1 MNDALCSVVRALGQA
16 ESEILLLARSYPT
29 NWQAL
34 TATLPERW
42 SRGDRREPG
51 FEFRRAPDFT
61 WLRTELV
68 DAHRRANQLG
78 PFGELLARR
87 AAELELDAELA
98 EQIGSAQFR
107 SSAQRRHTRG
117 EQGGAEPL
125 ALSWCRIDAE
135 SESGPRVASD
145 DWGHPMS
152 LVNQLQAQMGNCGV
166 SIPIRIDQGLAA
178 VATVDRD
185 CVWVKAREQL
195 LPAQASRIALH
206 EVHGHVL
213 RRVAARKPENYLSS
227 SGFELCDED
236 EEGRAL
242 WLEENAGLLDP
253 LRKVEL
259 GRRHLA
265 ASACLQG
272 ASFVETV
279 ELLLRANAPLT
290 QALNM
295 ALRIW
300 RGGGLARE
308 VIYLRAYLRVGSK
321 LSHCQPVEDW
331 MQRGRY
337 SIEVASK
344 LATAELVLP

>member
-1 MNDALCSVVRALGQA
+1 MNEALCSVVRTLAQA
-16 ESEILLLARSYPT
+16 ESEILLLARSHPT

-42 SRGDRREPG
+42 TRGDRREPA
-51 FEFRRAPDFT
+51 FEFRRAPDFK
-61 WLRTELV
+61 WLRTDL
-68 DAHRRANQLG
+68 AAARRRASEQG

-87 AAELELDAELA
+87 ATELESDAELA
-98 EQIGSAQFR
+98 EQIGSAKFR
-107 SSAQRRHTRG
+107 AFAQRRYALG
-117 EQGGAEPL
+117 DVNGADEL
-125 ALSWCRIDAE
+125 ALSWCRLDAE

-152 LVNQLQAQMGNCGV
+152 LVNQLQTQMSNCGV
-166 SIPIRIDQGLAA
+166 SIPIRVDQRLAA

-185 CVWVKAREQL
+185 CVWVRAGEQL
-195 LPAQASRIALH
+195 FACQASRIALH

-213 RRVAARKPENYLSS
+213 RRIAARQPENYLSS

-236 EEGRAL
+236 EEGRAI
-242 WLEENAGLLDP
+242 WLEETAGLLDSV
-253 LRKVEL
+253 RKAEL

-272 ASFVETV
+272 AKFVETV
-279 ELLLRANAPLT
+279 ELLLSADAPLK
-290 QALNM
+290 QALNT
-295 ALRIW
+295 ALRVW

-308 VIYLRAYLRVGSK
+308 VIYLRAYLRVRSK
-321 LSHCQPVEDW
+321 LSNSQPLEEW

-337 SIEVASK
+337 SIDVAAK

>member
-1 MNDALCSVVRALGQA
+1 MNDALCSVVRALAQA

-29 NWQAL
+29 NWKAL

-42 SRGDRREPG
+42 TRGERREPAL
-51 FEFRRAPDFT
+51 EFRRAPDLK
-61 WLRTELV
+61 WLRTNL
-68 DAHRRANQLG
+68 AAACRRASEEG

-98 EQIGSAQFR
+98 EQIGGARFR
-107 SSAQRRHTRG
+107 SFARRRYACGDIRG
-117 EQGGAEPL
+117 ADEL
-125 ALSWCRIDAE
+125 SLSWCRLDAE

-145 DWGHPMS
+145 DRVHPMS
-152 LVNQLQAQMGNCGV
+152 LVNQLQTHMGNCGV
-166 SIPIRIDQGLAA
+166 SIPIRVDQRLAA

-185 CVWVKAREQL
+185 CVWVRAGEQL
-195 LPAQASRIALH
+195 LPSQANRIALH

-213 RRVAARKPENYLSS
+213 RRIAARQPENYLSS

-236 EEGRAL
+236 EEGRAV
-242 WLEENAGLLDP
+242 WLEEKAGLLDSV
-253 LRKVEL
+253 RKVEL
-259 GRRHLA
+259 GRRHSA

-272 ASFVETV
+272 ANFIETV
-279 ELLLRANAPLT
+279 ELLLSADAPIE
-290 QALNM
+290 QALNI
-295 ALRIW
+295 ALRVW

-308 VIYLRAYLRVGSK
+308 VIYLRAYLRVRSQ
-321 LSHCQPVEDW
+321 LSNSQPLEEW

-337 SIEVASK
+337 SIDVASK